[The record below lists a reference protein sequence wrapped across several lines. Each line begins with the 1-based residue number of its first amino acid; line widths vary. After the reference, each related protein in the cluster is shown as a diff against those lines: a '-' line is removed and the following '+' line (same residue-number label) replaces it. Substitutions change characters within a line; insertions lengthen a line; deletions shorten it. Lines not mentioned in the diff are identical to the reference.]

1 MSSEQM
7 GVVSRHLRGIFA
19 LVTVLFVAV
28 LAISPVKDYFSEW
41 KRFQR
46 DYVRYAQT
54 RSDTKALLASFHPGI
69 DQIWIPEMKVVDRC
83 ATCHIGISDPKLQDS
98 SVPQP
103 FRAHSPIPHSV
114 KDWGCVI
121 CHRGQGVATEVTE
134 AHQTTLGWEQP
145 LLSVRYIQASC
156 GTCHKEDL
164 PQTPRLNR
172 GRELL
177 AKLNCAAC
185 HRIDGV
191 EKPAMFGP
199 DLANVGDKVSRE
211 WIYKWLNEPQ
221 TITDASGNVTVD
233 GYAADPRM
241 PHFALKPSEISAL
254 SAYLSSLKSETVETH
269 DFSRGVLATL
279 KNKPDVVAD
288 GEIRFQQVFCTTCHS
303 LAVTRAGVT
312 EVIGGDIGPEL
323 TKIGTKVN
331 ENWLIGWLRNPQQSQ
346 PHSSMPRY
354 GWSEEDLYKVIRYM
368 TTSLTDPDLLKDVPQ
383 LPPIASQEVRIGK
396 RLFLEK
402 GCASCHTAR
411 AVPRQKDFG
420 PELLDIGAKNLSQ
433 LAFGSATIP
442 HTLVAY
448 LEAKITDPHSVNP
461 AARMPQYY
469 LSARDLDAII
479 TALLSMKGA
488 PDIPATLIVPK
499 GHTELQL
506 AGAFGKVYERYK
518 CYACHQFNGYGGRL
532 APDLSFEGSRAQR
545 AWIVEFL
552 KNPRTLRP
560 ILTFRMPQFNVTDAE
575 AATIADYFKLVA
587 QSPQVDATAEKQ
599 TETGAGLAI
608 KGKELYEVK
617 YQCQACHTIQ
627 GSGGYVGPDLSDA
640 GNWLTSAWIAE
651 WLKNPQALIP
661 GTLEPRRSFT
671 PEEVDALAAY
681 LVTLKQRP
689 QPVKTASA
697 IRESKR

>member
-1 MSSEQM
+1 MSKEQM
-7 GVVSRHLRGIFA
+7 GVVPKHLRAIFA
-19 LVTVLFVAV
+19 LVTVVFVAV

-54 RSDTKALLASFHPGI
+54 RSDTKALMASFHPGI

-83 ATCHIGISDPKLQDS
+83 TTCHIGISDPKLQDPS
-98 SVPQP
+98 APQP
-103 FRAHSPIPHSV
+103 FRTHSVIPHSV
-114 KDWGCVI
+114 NDWGCVI

-145 LLSVRYIQASC
+145 MLPVRYIQSSC
-156 GTCHKEDL
+156 GVCHKEDL

-177 AKLNCAAC
+177 ARLNCAAC
-185 HRIDGV
+185 HRIDGI
-191 EKPAMFGP
+191 EKPAMFAP
-199 DLANVGDKVSRE
+199 DLTNVGDKVSRE
-211 WIYKWLNEPQ
+211 WIYKWLNEPR
-221 TITDASGNVTVD
+221 TVTDSSGAVTVD
-233 GYAADPRM
+233 GYAAEPKM
-241 PHFALKPSEISAL
+241 PHFALTPPEISAL
-254 SAYLSSLKSETVETH
+254 SAYLSSLKSEPAEAH
-269 DFSRGVLATL
+269 DFSPATLGAL
-279 KNKPDVVAD
+279 KNKPDVVAE
-288 GEIRFQQVFCTTCHS
+288 GEIRFQQMFCTTCHS

-346 PHSSMPRY
+346 PHSLMPRY

-383 LPPIASQEVRIGK
+383 LPPIAAQDIQLGK

-411 AVPRQKDFG
+411 TVPQQKDFG
-420 PELLDIGAKNLSQ
+420 PDLSDIGSRNLSQ

-442 HTLVAY
+442 RSLPAY
-448 LEAKITDPHSVNP
+448 LRAKVTDPHSVNP
-461 AARMPQYY
+461 AARMPQYH
-469 LSARDLDAII
+469 LSDQDVDAII
-479 TALLSMKGA
+479 TALLSMRSA
-488 PDIPATLIVPK
+488 QDIPEKLIVPQR
-499 GHTELQL
+499 HAEQQL

-518 CYACHQFNGYGGRL
+518 CYVCHRFNGYGGTL

-545 AWIVEFL
+545 AWIVDFL

-560 ILTFRMPQFNVTDAE
+560 MLTFRMPQFNVTDGE
-575 AATIADYFKLVA
+575 AATIADYLRLVA
-587 QSPQVDATAEKQ
+587 QSPQVDSATEQQA
-599 TETGAGLAI
+599 GAGLAA

-627 GSGGYVGPDLSDA
+627 GAGGYVGPDLSDA
-640 GNWLTSAWIAE
+640 GDWLTPAWIAE
-651 WLKNPQALIP
+651 WLKNPQGLVP
-661 GTLEPRRSFT
+661 GALEPRRTFT
-671 PEEVDALAAY
+671 PGEVEALAAY
-681 LVTLKQRP
+681 LVTLKQQP
-689 QPVKTASA
+689 QPVKPASA
-697 IRESKR
+697 VGETKR

>member
-1 MSSEQM
+1 MSKEHM
-7 GVVSRHLRGIFA
+7 GVVSKHLRVIFA

-54 RSDTKALLASFHPGI
+54 RSDTKALTASFHAGI
-69 DQIWIPEMKVVDRC
+69 DQIWISEMKVVDRC
-83 ATCHIGISDPKLQDS
+83 TTCHIGISDPKLQDS

-103 FRAHSPIPHSV
+103 FRTHSFIPHSV
-114 KDWGCVI
+114 NDWGCVI

-145 LLSVRYIQASC
+145 TLSIRYIQASC
-156 GTCHKEDL
+156 GTCHKGDL
-164 PQTPRLNR
+164 PQTPRLNS

-185 HRIDGV
+185 HRIEGI
-191 EKPAMFGP
+191 EKTAMFAP

-211 WIYKWLNEPQ
+211 WIYKWLNEPR
-221 TITDASGNVTVD
+221 TITDSGNVTVD
-233 GYAADPRM
+233 GYAAEPRM
-241 PHFALKPSEISAL
+241 PHFSLKPPEISAL
-254 SAYLSSLKSETVETH
+254 SAYLSSLKSESAEAH
-269 DFSRGVLATL
+269 HFSPAVLAAL
-279 KNKPDVVAD
+279 KNKPDAVAD
-288 GEIRFQQVFCTTCHS
+288 GEIRFQQMFCTTCHS

-346 PHSSMPRY
+346 PHSLMPRY

-368 TTSLTDPDLLKDVPQ
+368 RTSLTDSDLLKDVPQ

-402 GCASCHTAR
+402 GCASCHTAP
-411 AVPRQKDFG
+411 AVPRQRDFG
-420 PELLDIGAKNLSQ
+420 PDLSDIGSRNLSQ
-433 LAFGSATIP
+433 LEFGSSTIP
-442 HTLVAY
+442 RSLVAY
-448 LEAKITDPHSVNP
+448 LQAKVTDPHSVNP
-461 AARMPQYY
+461 AARMPQYH
-469 LSARDLDAII
+469 LSDRDVDAII
-479 TALLSMKGA
+479 TALLSMRSA
-488 PDIPATLIVPK
+488 PDIPGKLIVPQR
-499 GHTELQL
+499 HAELQL
-506 AGAFGKVYERYK
+506 AGEFGRVYERYK
-518 CYACHQFNGYGGRL
+518 CYVCHRFNGYGGTL

-545 AWIVEFL
+545 SWIVEFL

-575 AATIADYFKLVA
+575 AATIADYFKLAA
-587 QSPQVDATAEKQ
+587 QSPKVDSAAEQ
-599 TETGAGLAI
+599 QAAAGLAA

-640 GNWLTSAWIAE
+640 GNWLTPAWIAE
-651 WLKNPQALIP
+651 WLKNPQELIP

-671 PEEVDALAAY
+671 PGEVDALAAY
-681 LVTLKQRP
+681 IATLKQRP

-697 IRESKR
+697 AGENIR